1 MLTFTS
7 GDLFDS
13 DAEALVNAVNTVGV
27 AGKGIALRFRQAYP
41 ANFAAYARAC
51 RRGEVVPGKMFVY
64 QDEHSDSRRYIINF
78 PTKRHW
84 RSRSRL
90 ADIEA
95 GLEDFV
101 RVLGE
106 LEISSVAIPALGCG
120 HGGLDWNTVSP
131 LIEGAMTRLPEVHAI
146 VYLPKEVPALSR

>member
-120 HGGLDWNTVSP
+120 HGGLDWHAVLL
-131 LIEGAMTRLPEVHAI
+131 LIEGAMTRLPEVHAT
-146 VYLPKEVPALSR
+146 VYLPKGVPTPSR